1 MQIDEN
7 KFKYEIEKLQGS
19 RIKVNVEVDA
29 EEREKSLE
37 KAYKSLVRRV
47 QVPGF
52 RKGFTPRPVLEKYLG
67 NEAFEDEAIRIVAKE
82 VLNLFLDREK
92 ITPLQDPYFDVPE
105 DWKENEN
112 LKFSFIIEVPPEFRL
127 GNYKGMALK
136 RNKIEV
142 LDEEVERVIE
152 QIELQLSKLNPV
164 EEGVVEKGDV
174 VYLEREKEDGTN
186 LSPLWFTLNGR
197 MLPELE
203 EKIIGM
209 KVGEEKVFGFT
220 FPDDFFEKDLA
231 GESLILK
238 WKVKKIWR
246 YEKPDIE
253 TFLQKVNANSME
265 EFRERV
271 RENII
276 EERKRLEDDR
286 IFQEIIEKILENT
299 ELDPPLSYVHYL
311 AENIL
316 KEFLNEINKKGISL
330 EDYLSQKGITKD
342 EFINQVIEDARKRIK
357 IEMILDKI
365 AEVEDINISEEEIES
380 VIKEIAESEGKEY
393 KDMRKE
399 LERNGVLNSLKRN
412 MLREKVREFLLKENV
427 VEEE

>member
-1 MQIDEN
+1 MQIDET

-29 EEREKSLE
+29 GEREKSLE
-37 KAYKSLVRRV
+37 MAYKNLVRRV

-67 NEAFEDEAIRIVAKE
+67 NEAFEDEAIRIVARKI
-82 VLNLFLDREK
+82 LGLFLEK
-92 ITPLQDPYFDVPE
+92 EKLTPLQDPYFDIPE
-105 DWKENEN
+105 GWKENEN
-112 LKFSFIIEVPPEFRL
+112 LKFSFIIEVPPDFKL
-127 GNYKGMALK
+127 GNYKGMSIK

-142 LDEEVERVIE
+142 LDEEIERVIE

-164 EEGVVEKGDV
+164 EDGKVEKGDV
-174 VYLEREKEDGTN
+174 VYLEREKEDGTK

-197 MLPELE
+197 MLPDLE

-209 KVGEEKVFGFT
+209 SVDEEKSFEFT
-220 FPDDFFEKDLA
+220 FPEDFFEKDLA
-231 GESLILK
+231 GQTMLLK

-246 YEKPDIE
+246 YEKPDLG
-253 TFLQKVNANSME
+253 TFLQKVNANSIE
-265 EFRERV
+265 EFREKV
-271 RENII
+271 KESIK
-276 EERKRLEDDR
+276 EERERLENDR
-286 IFQEIIEKILENT
+286 LFSEILEKILETT

-316 KEFLNEINKKGISL
+316 KEFLSEISRKGLSL
-330 EDYLSQKGITKD
+330 EDYLSQRGITKD
-342 EFINQVIEDARKRIK
+342 EFINEVIEDARKRIK

-365 AEVEDINISEEEIES
+365 AEVEDINISEEEVDNI
-380 VIKEIAESEGKEY
+380 IKELAESEGKDY
-393 KDMRKE
+393 KDVKKE
-399 LERNGVLNSLKRN
+399 LERSGSLNSIKRN
-412 MLREKVREFLLKENV
+412 ILREKVKEFLLKENV